1 MGTGYNPAIVTDGL
15 ILNLDAKDPRSY
27 SESGNTWYDR
37 SGNGNNAT
45 KQVGTF
51 NSKGYFDSVYD
62 ANYYGGSH
70 KLEFTVGH
78 STSLNDAFSVTSGGW
93 SIEEIVRIDDNTY
106 PEAAAGTVVSNA
118 AYSSDGVGFDWNHGG
133 YNTTFKMG
141 VGNNVGEPSGYDVS
155 FIYNLPTKFRAL
167 GQWLHRSLYWDRD
180 SDVMGFYFNG
190 EYIASTSIAAV
201 SGQTLYDGGG
211 ISIGTL
217 YGWVHQ
223 GARAAFRAY
232 NKVLTSDEVLQNY
245 NATKGRFSL

>member
-1 MGTGYNPAIVTDGL
+1 MATNYSPKIVTDGL
-15 ILNLDAKDPRSY
+15 ILCLDAADKKSY
-27 SESGNTWYDR
+27 SGSGTTWYDR

-51 NSKGYFDSVYD
+51 NSKGYFDSVETVDYAD
-62 ANYYGGSH
+62 R
-70 KLEFTVGH
+70 LEFTVGH

-118 AYSSDGVGFDWNHGG
+118 AYSSGGVGFDWNHGE
-133 YNTTFKMG
+133 YNTTFEMG
-141 VGNNVGEPSGYDVS
+141 VGNNVGQAAGYDVS
-155 FIYNLPTKFRAL
+155 FNYNLPTKFQAL

-180 SDVMGFYFNG
+180 SDVMGFYYNG
-190 EYIASTSIAAV
+190 EHIASTSIAAV

-217 YGWVHQ
+217 YGWRHH

-232 NKVLTSDEVLQNY
+232 NRVLTADEVTQNF
-245 NATKGRFSL
+245 NAQRGRFGI

>member
-27 SESGNTWYDR
+27 SGSGSTWYDR
-37 SGNGNNAT
+37 SGNGNHAT

-51 NSKGYFDSVYD
+51 NSKGYFDSVETVDYAD
-62 ANYYGGSH
+62 R
-70 KLEFTVGH
+70 LEFTIGH

-93 SIEEIVRIDDNTY
+93 SIEEIVKIDDNTY
-106 PEAAAGTVVSNA
+106 PEAAAGTVVSSSAYNSNA
-118 AYSSDGVGFDWNHGG
+118 VGFDWNHGG

-141 VGNNVGEPSGYDVS
+141 VGNNEGGEGGYDVS
-155 FIYNLPTKFRAL
+155 FVYNLPTKFQAL

-190 EYIASTSIAAV
+190 EHIASTSIASV

-217 YGWVHQ
+217 YGWRHH